1 MKDRIDLLARM
12 LLASI
17 FFLQAHDLI
26 NHYFGIREK
35 VAASFLPGNGNFW
48 MLTSIVFL
56 ILGSFLVLLG
66 YRSKLG
72 AFLLLIYLIPV
83 TIYTHQFWN
92 AEDNVMHHMAIE
104 FVENLA
110 IMGGLFMVY
119 VNGSG
124 KYSVKRLFATTKV
137 KKNKKILSI

>member
-26 NHYFGIREK
+26 NHYFGVREK
-35 VAASFLPGNGNFW
+35 VVASFLPGNGNFW
-48 MLTSIVFL
+48 MISALVFL
-56 ILGSFLVLLG
+56 ILGSFLLLLG

-72 AFLLLIYLIPV
+72 AVLLLIYLIPV
-83 TIYTHQFWN
+83 TIYTNQFWN
-92 AEDNVMHHMAIE
+92 APENVMHHTAIE

-110 IMGGLFMVY
+110 IVGGLFMVY

-124 KYSVKRLFATTKV
+124 KYSIKKLFATTKV
-137 KKNKKILSI
+137 KKSRKILSI